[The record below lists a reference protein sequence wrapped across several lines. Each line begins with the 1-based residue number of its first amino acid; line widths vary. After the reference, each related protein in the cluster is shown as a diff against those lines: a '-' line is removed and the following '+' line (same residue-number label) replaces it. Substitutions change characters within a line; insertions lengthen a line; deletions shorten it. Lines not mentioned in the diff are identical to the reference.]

1 MYNWRLIDEDHL
13 PPGNPAG
20 QLIHPLGWCNCL
32 NITSIKKV
40 SVHKNSCSSDRALKS
55 GSKLEFGWRKSLDNK
70 ALEWRTLKF
79 VQVPIHYYISVKMHC
94 VIGRSWQS
102 LKGLFLPAT
111 HPSLASTLS
120 CLFLTFWKHFSL
132 PGAKMW
138 PLCKRRIYSMA
149 KNNCAG
155 PLFHQIALHLYS

>member
-1 MYNWRLIDEDHL
+1 MYNWRTGMMIDEDHL

-111 HPSLASTLS
+111 HPSLALSTYLA
-120 CLFLTFWKHFSL
+120 CFLLFESISFFQAQKCGLYVKGGSIQWLKIIVL
-132 PGAKMW
+132 V
-138 PLCKRRIYSMA
+138 LCSIS
-149 KNNCAG
+149 
-155 PLFHQIALHLYS
+155 

>member
-1 MYNWRLIDEDHL
+1 MTNIRYD
-13 PPGNPAG
+13 PASH
-20 QLIHPLGWCNCL
+20 LIHTLGWCNCL

-40 SVHKNSCSSDRALKS
+40 SPTKTPAAVTEHFKS
-55 GSKLEFGWRKSLDNK
+55 GSKLELSWRKSLDNK

-111 HPSLASTLS
+111 HPSLGFTLS
-120 CLFLTFWKHFSL
+120 CLFFTFWKHFFL

-155 PLFHQIALHLYS
+155 PLFHQLALHLYS